1 MNSQTGAVSIDA
13 VPDGNGSQ
21 QFTITAD
28 DGQAANNTATQ
39 TFTLTVVAVNDAPV
53 INEVNDWE
61 VVAGETIQIVVV
73 TNDIDGDDLSLSAS
87 SSDLSVVP
95 NEALTITK
103 IDNNQFS
110 IDITPPLGNSGTTQV
125 MLILTDGT
133 ENVNVNSQLSVIEAQ
148 VTSIEYDLFEADI
161 SIFPNPFSDSI
172 TIQSTN
178 GFKPTTRVIILDISG
193 RVVLNLPIG
202 SVSEITLKLENLKAG
217 LYLMYIADG
226 QRKVMRKLLKR

>member
-1 MNSQTGAVSIDA
+1 
-13 VPDGNGSQ
+13 
-21 QFTITAD
+21 
-28 DGQAANNTATQ
+28 
-39 TFTLTVVAVNDAPV
+39 
-53 INEVNDWE
+53 
-61 VVAGETIQIVVV
+61 
-73 TNDIDGDDLSLSAS
+73 
-87 SSDLSVVP
+87 
-95 NEALTITK
+95 
-103 IDNNQFS
+103 
-110 IDITPPLGNSGTTQV
+110 